1 MENLYRWEI
10 NIETWETSSPQEGS
24 HKRVFY
30 NIFGQQYQPPLQ
42 YHNSNLHHTSNIVGF
57 GQEGF
62 FSLQDVTFMHL
73 WCLIWSSIYNVRTD
87 LIGSPG
93 SSCLPDVLKLGFG
106 PVFEEKSPH
115 FLVLWRPLIMRMRKR
130 SGNIRLIGPKLI

>member
-1 MENLYRWEI
+1 M
-10 NIETWETSSPQEGS
+10 
-24 HKRVFY
+24 
-30 NIFGQQYQPPLQ
+30 
-42 YHNSNLHHTSNIVGF
+42 VGF

-115 FLVLWRPLIMRMRKR
+115 FLVLWRPLIMRMRKEVGIFALSAQNSFR
-130 SGNIRLIGPKLI
+130 IYFRMTVMTPNSRERKGFFLKNGSET